1 MRNFRLHHRC
11 RHTPSFS
18 PLTHLSCTHT
28 QPYTIDVDILP
39 SHTPLSLTHTPL
51 SLTHTPLSL
60 THTSLT
66 HTHLSLTHTSLT
78 HTHTSL
84 THTHT
89 SLTHTHTSLTHTPLS
104 LTHTPLSH
112 TSLFVLHNVVIR
124 KPFLVLLHKWTVIS
138 LSRQQLQVSV
148 CTLGILYSLYHRKMG
163 VVWVTRTNQIAS
175 N

>member
-51 SLTHTPLSL
+51 SLTHT
-60 THTSLT
+60 SLT
-66 HTHLSLTHTSLT
+66 HTHLSLTHLS

-89 SLTHTHTSLTHTPLS
+89 SLTHTHTSL
-104 LTHTPLSH
+104 
-112 TSLFVLHNVVIR
+112 FVLHNVVIR
-124 KPFLVLLHKWTVIS
+124 KPFSVLLHKWTVIS
-138 LSRQQLQVSV
+138 LSSQQLQVSV
-148 CTLGILYSLYHRKMG
+148 CTLGILYSLYQREMG

-175 N
+175 NSQLIMQLLQKIFRHF